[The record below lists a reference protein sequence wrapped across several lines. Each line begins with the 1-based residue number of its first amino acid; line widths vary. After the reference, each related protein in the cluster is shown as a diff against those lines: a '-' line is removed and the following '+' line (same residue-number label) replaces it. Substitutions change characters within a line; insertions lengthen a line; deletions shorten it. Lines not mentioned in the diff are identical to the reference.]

1 MRRAR
6 GSHKTPAHMSAP
18 TLPGPKPEDLARVAQ
33 AALTQVTDGML
44 LGLGTGR
51 AAEAFIHA
59 LGERV
64 GQGLRVRGVP
74 TSNRSAELARKLGIP
89 ILGLDEVDHL
99 DIAFDGADEV
109 TPDLA
114 LTKGLGGALLRERV
128 VAFEAARFI
137 VLVTPEKLVDKL
149 GSRTP
154 IPIEVVPFAE
164 PSVARH
170 LRALG
175 GAPAVRKKPDGQ
187 PYVTDNANWI
197 LDTDFGPIDE
207 PARVDAGIRRIP
219 GVVDDGLFL
228 EMADLVLVGD
238 DGRLRELR
246 RG

>member
-1 MRRAR
+1 MTAN
-6 GSHKTPAHMSAP
+6 AP
-18 TLPGPKPEDLARVAQ
+18 RPEDLARVAQ
-33 AALTQVTDGML
+33 AALAHVADGML

-64 GQGLRVRGVP
+64 RGGLRVRGVP
-74 TSNRSAELARKLGIP
+74 TSNRSDELARKVGI
-89 ILGLDEVDHL
+89 EVLSLAEIDHL

-109 TPDLA
+109 TPGLA

-128 VAFEAARFI
+128 VAFEAERMV
-137 VLVTPEKLVDKL
+137 VLVTPDKLVEAL

-164 PSVARH
+164 PSAGRH

-175 GAPAVRKKPDGQ
+175 GAPAVRKRPDGF
-187 PYVTDNANWI
+187 PFVTDNANWI
-197 LDTDFGPIDE
+197 LDTDFGPIAE
-207 PARVDAGIRRIP
+207 PARLDAAIRRIP

-228 EMADLVLVGD
+228 DMADLVLVGEE
-238 DGRLRELR
+238 GRVREMR
-246 RG
+246 PGG